1 MLLNEF
7 INDSDFARMKERR
20 HRAEEEERAN
30 AEISKDFDN
39 DKTSMEEFDI
49 DVVKKII
56 AMAVRKSPKLQRQA
70 DEMLQTWEEELHSD
84 TYLDNDEF
92 NKLFKK
98 FEQLK
103 DSNDTPLIQ
112 FNKLYSLTKEL
123 SDATDEFNNWKDSDD
138 ASELKWKN
146 KKKSDMEQF

>member
-1 MLLNEF
+1 MLLKEF
-7 INDSDFARMKERR
+7 MHNPFFAQEREQR
-20 HRAEEEERAN
+20 RRAEEEETAN
-30 AEISKDFDN
+30 GEIANNFDN

-49 DVVKKII
+49 DVVKKIV
-56 AMAVRKSPKLQRQA
+56 AMATKKSPKLERQG
-70 DEMLQTWEEELHSD
+70 DEMLKTWEEELHGE

-92 NKLFKK
+92 NKLFKQ

-123 SDATDEFNNWKDSDD
+123 SDATDDFDSWKDSDD
-138 ASELKWKN
+138 AEELKWKN
-146 KKKSDMEQF
+146 KSGKR